1 MPPEISAF
9 VNSFV
14 VPIGLIAIMFSMGL
28 SLRLADFAEV
38 GRNPVAVGVGL
49 TAQLVVMP
57 PLALAVAWLFA
68 LPAPMAAG
76 LFLLAICP
84 GGVTSNAIT
93 FAAKANVALAV
104 VLTSLSSL
112 ITVFTIPVLA
122 RWGLQHLYVGGAAP
136 KLSILSTMAQLAIMT
151 VIPIAL
157 GMALRKASPALAE
170 RATPY
175 LRPASLIV
183 LIVVIGF
190 SVIASAS
197 LLLANLVRAG
207 PAIWTL
213 NALGMA
219 IGLGLAARIGLNAK
233 DRLTIAIEAGVHN
246 ATMATL
252 LTLSILKDLSLA
264 ITPTLYGVVMLLNAG
279 LLVRWLQYRRS
290 A

>member
-1 MPPEISAF
+1 MPPEISTF

-14 VPIGLIAIMFSMGL
+14 VPVGLIAIMFSMGL

-38 GRNPVAVGVGL
+38 GRNPVAVGMGL
-49 TAQLVVMP
+49 TAQLVAMP

-112 ITVFTIPVLA
+112 ITVFTIPILA
-122 RWGLQHLYVGGAAP
+122 RWGLQHLYVGGEAP
-136 KLSILSTMAQLAIMT
+136 ELSIVSTMAQLAIMT

-157 GMALRKASPALAE
+157 GMTLRKAAPVFAE
-170 RATPY
+170 RAAPY
-175 LRPASLIV
+175 LRPASLVV

-219 IGLGLAARIGLNAK
+219 IGLGLAALIGLDPK

-264 ITPTLYGVVMLLNAG
+264 IAPTLYGVVMLLNAG
-279 LLVRWLQYRRS
+279 LLVRWLQRRRS

>member
-14 VPIGLIAIMFSMGL
+14 VPVGLIAIMFSMGL

-38 GRNPVAVGVGL
+38 GRNPVAVGAGL

-112 ITVFTIPVLA
+112 ITVFTIPILA

-157 GMALRKASPALAE
+157 GMALRKASPAFAE
-170 RATPY
+170 RAAPY

-183 LIVVIGF
+183 LIVVIGL
-190 SVIASAS
+190 SVVASAS

-219 IGLGLAARIGLNAK
+219 IGLGLAALIGLEAR

-264 ITPTLYGVVMLLNAG
+264 ITPTLYGVVMLVNAG

>member
-1 MPPEISAF
+1 MPQELVTF
-9 VNSFV
+9 VNTMV
-14 VPIGLIAIMFSMGL
+14 VPAGLIAIMFSMGL

-38 GRNPVAVGVGL
+38 ARNPLAVGTGL
-49 TAQLVVMP
+49 VAQLVVMP
-57 PLALAVAWLFA
+57 PLALGIAWAFG

-93 FAAKANVALAV
+93 FAARANVALAV

-122 RWGLQHLYVGGAAP
+122 RWGLEHLYVGGASP
-136 KLSILSTMAQLAIMT
+136 KLSILSTMVQLAVMT
-151 VIPIAL
+151 VIPIGL
-157 GMALRKASPALAE
+157 GMTIRAFAPAFAE
-170 RATPY
+170 RAVPW
-175 LRPASLIV
+175 LRPASLVILV
-183 LIVVIGF
+183 VVIGF
-190 SVIASAS
+190 AVAVSFS
-197 LLLANLVRAG
+197 LLLANVVQAG
-207 PAIWTL
+207 PAIWVL
-213 NALGMA
+213 NATGMA
-219 IGLGLAARIGLNAK
+219 IGLGLAALVGLGHK

-246 ATMATL
+246 ATMATV

-279 LLVRWLQYRRS
+279 LLVRLLRRRRE